1 MTSEKLSLKPE
12 FKGTGEEIFQILKSE
27 NFFEAGKKKVIAIT
41 GESGSGKSI
50 TALSLQMAL
59 EAAGI
64 STLILHMDNYFRLP
78 PKANHQAR
86 LQNRFEIGPD
96 EVQLDLLA
104 AHIKAFRNGENSIRM
119 PVTNYQEDWF
129 ESVDLTLGHCQV
141 LLVEGTYVST
151 LPELD
156 VQIFLE
162 RDYLQTV
169 LQRKARG
176 RDKEDPFV
184 EQVLK
189 KEHRI
194 IRPEIQKADIIIDL
208 HYHAHQTRTWEN
220 QN

>member
-1 MTSEKLSLKPE
+1 MTSEQLSLKPE
-12 FKGTGEEIFQILKSE
+12 FKGTGEEIFRILKAENIFDGSE
-27 NFFEAGKKKVIAIT
+27 KKVIAIT

-50 TALSLQMAL
+50 TALSLQTAL

-104 AHIKAFRNGENSIRM
+104 AHITAFRMGENSIRM

-156 VQIFLE
+156 VQIFME

-169 LQRKARG
+169 VQRRERG

-184 EQVLK
+184 EQVLE

-194 IRPEIQKADIIIDL
+194 IRPAINKADIIIDL

>member
-1 MTSEKLSLKPE
+1 MTSEQLLLKPE
-12 FKGTGEEIFQILKSE
+12 FKGTGVEIYRILNSE
-27 NFFEAGKKKVIAIT
+27 SFFENGKKKVIAIT

-50 TALSLQMAL
+50 TALSLQTAL
-59 EAAGI
+59 EAVGI

-104 AHIKAFRNGENSIRM
+104 AHINAFRNGENSIRM

-129 ESVDLTLGHCQV
+129 ESVDLSLVNHQI
-141 LLVEGTYVST
+141 LLIEGTYVSN
-151 LPELD
+151 LPDLD
-156 VQIFLE
+156 IRIYME
-162 RDYLQTV
+162 RNYLQTV
-169 LQRKARG
+169 NQRRERG

-184 EQVLK
+184 EQVLE

>member
-1 MTSEKLSLKPE
+1 MTSEQLSLKPE
-12 FKGTGEEIFQILKSE
+12 FKGTGEEIFRILESE
-27 NFFEAGKKKVIAIT
+27 NFFKAGKKKVISIT

-50 TALSLQMAL
+50 TALSLQTAL

-104 AHIKAFRNGENSIRM
+104 AHIKAFRNGEYSIRM

-169 LQRKARG
+169 LLRKARG

-184 EQVLK
+184 EQVLE

-208 HYHAHQTRTWEN
+208 HYHAHQTRSWEN

>member
-1 MTSEKLSLKPE
+1 MTSEQLNLKPE
-12 FKGTGEEIFQILKSE
+12 FKRTGEEILAILDAG
-27 NFFEAGKKKVIAIT
+27 NFFGKGDKKVIAIT

-50 TALSLQMAL
+50 TALSLKTAF

-78 PKANHQAR
+78 PKANHEAR

-129 ESVDLTLGHCQV
+129 ESVDLLLDPFQV

-151 LPELD
+151 LENLD
-156 VQIFLE
+156 LRIFME
-162 RDYLQTV
+162 RNYLQTV
-169 LQRKARG
+169 IQRRERG

-184 EQVLK
+184 EQVLE

-194 IRPEIQKADIIIDL
+194 IQPEKEKSNILIDL
-208 HYHAHQTRTWEN
+208 HYHAHQTRPWEN

>member
-1 MTSEKLSLKPE
+1 MTSEHLSLKPE
-12 FKGTGEEIFQILKSE
+12 FKGTGEEILRLLKAE
-27 NFFEAGKKKVIAIT
+27 NFFEVGAKKVIAIT

-59 EAAGI
+59 ETAGI
-64 STLILHMDNYFRLP
+64 STVVLHMDNYFRLP

-86 LQNRFEIGPD
+86 LQNRFEIGPE

-129 ESVDLTLGHCQV
+129 ESVDLSLHNCQV
-141 LLVEGTYVST
+141 LLVEGTYVSS
-151 LPELD
+151 LEDLD
-156 VQIFLE
+156 HRIFME
-162 RDYLQTV
+162 RNYHQTV
-169 LQRKARG
+169 VQRKERG

-184 EQVLK
+184 EQVLE

-194 IRPEIQKADIIIDL
+194 IQPAIDKADIIIDL
-208 HYHAHQTRTWEN
+208 HYHAHKKRTWEN

>member
-27 NFFEAGKKKVIAIT
+27 KFFESGKKKVIAIT

-50 TALSLQMAL
+50 TALSLQTVL

-156 VQIFLE
+156 VQIFME
-162 RDYLQTV
+162 RDYQQTV
-169 LQRKARG
+169 LQRKERG

-184 EQVLK
+184 EQVLE

-194 IRPEIQKADIIIDL
+194 IRPEMQKADIIIDL
-208 HYHAHQTRTWEN
+208 YYHAHQTRTWEN

>member
-1 MTSEKLSLKPE
+1 MTFEQLSLKPE
-12 FKGTGEEIFQILKSE
+12 FKGTGEEIVRILKKE
-27 NFFEAGKKKVIAIT
+27 NFLGGREKKVIAIT

-50 TALSLQMAL
+50 TALSLKTAL
-59 EAAGI
+59 ETEGI

-86 LQNRFEIGPD
+86 LENRFEIGPD

-104 AHIKAFRNGENSIRM
+104 AHIRAFRNGENNIRM

-129 ESVDLTLGHCQV
+129 ESVDLSLENYQV
-141 LLVEGTYVST
+141 LLIEGTYVST
-151 LPELD
+151 LPKLD
-156 VQIFLE
+156 IRIFME
-162 RDYLQTV
+162 RNYLQTV
-169 LQRKARG
+169 VQRKERG

-184 EQVLK
+184 EQVLE

-194 IRPEIQKADIIIDL
+194 IHLEKERADIIIDL